1 VGLEKPDDAGVYRL
15 TNEIALI
22 QTVDF
27 FTPIVDDPY
36 TFGLIAAANA
46 LSDVYAMGGAPLCA
60 MNIVCFP
67 IGKLDIDILREIL
80 RGGLAKLREADTVL
94 AGGHSIDDAE
104 LKFGLSVTGVV
115 HPDRVLMNRGARPGD
130 HLVLTKP
137 LGTGIIATAVKA
149 EEASEE
155 AQKAA
160 IETMTTLNRRPA
172 EIMRPFSVH
181 ACTDITGF
189 GLIGHACEM
198 VEGSELTFVLDSTAI
213 PLMPGVLSYAE
224 AGFLPG
230 GLHRNRAYRET
241 MVEYGARVPLPVR
254 DALFDPQTSGGLM
267 IAVPDSE
274 SERLVNALRS
284 AGVAD
289 ATIVGLVERGKV
301 AKVRIE

>member
-1 VGLEKPDDAGVYRL
+1 MGLEKADDAGVYRL
-15 TNEIALI
+15 TDELALI

-36 TFGLIAAANA
+36 TFGAIAAANA

-67 IGKLDIDILREIL
+67 VGKLDIEILRDVL
-80 RGGLAKLREADTVL
+80 RGGLAKLRESDTVL
-94 AGGHSIDDAE
+94 AGGHSINDPE

-115 HPDRVLMNRGARPGD
+115 HPDRVLLNQGARPGD
-130 HLVLTKP
+130 HLILTKP

-149 EEASEE
+149 GEASAES
-155 AQKAA
+155 QKAA
-160 IETMTTLNRRPA
+160 VDAMMTLNRKPA
-172 EIMRPFSVH
+172 EIMAQFPVH
-181 ACTDITGF
+181 ACTDVTGF

-198 VEGSELTFVLDSTAI
+198 IEGTDLVFVLDSTAM
-213 PLMPGVLSYAE
+213 PLLPGLLGYAE

-230 GLHRNRAYRET
+230 GLHRNREYREP
-241 MVEYGARVPLPVR
+241 MVEYSARVPVPVR

-267 IAVPDSE
+267 IAVPEKE
-274 SERLVNALRS
+274 SERLVNAMRD
-284 AGVAD
+284 AGVAS
-289 ATIVGLVERGKV
+289 ATIVGIVERGKT